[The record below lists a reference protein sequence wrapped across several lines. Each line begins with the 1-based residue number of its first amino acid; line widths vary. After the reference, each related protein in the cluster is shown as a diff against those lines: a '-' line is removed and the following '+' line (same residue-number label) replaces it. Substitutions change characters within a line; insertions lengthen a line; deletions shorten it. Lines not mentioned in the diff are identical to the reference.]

1 MVSEA
6 NAEATVDRSTQRAIQ
21 LLDEMARQRV
31 DSAVVVLS
39 PDYLRDIERVE
50 RLAGNRSG
58 ADKSG
63 VERAER
69 QFLAAYRGA
78 RRAR

>member
-1 MVSEA
+1 M
-6 NAEATVDRSTQRAIQ
+6 DRSTQRAIQ
-21 LLDEMARQRV
+21 LLDGIARQRGEP
-31 DSAVVVLS
+31 AVVVLS

-58 ADKSG
+58 ADKSR
-63 VERAER
+63 VESAQR